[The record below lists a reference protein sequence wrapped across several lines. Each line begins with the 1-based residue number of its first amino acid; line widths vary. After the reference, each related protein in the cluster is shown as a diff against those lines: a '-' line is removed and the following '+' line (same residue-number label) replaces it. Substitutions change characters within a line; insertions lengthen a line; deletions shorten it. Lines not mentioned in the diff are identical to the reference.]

1 MPLQSFSIRDNTS
14 RKLKIEVISDDNQI
28 LAINK
33 PAGIP
38 VIPDRWNPA
47 ISNLRDIIESKFKKN
62 ASDRSIWVV
71 HRIDAETSGV
81 VLFAKTAEMH
91 RELNRLFKS
100 GKIDKTYL
108 AIVSGH
114 PPKEGGMID
123 IPIAPHPSRKNF
135 MRIDEKGKP
144 SRTKYK
150 VIEQFKHFS
159 LLEVYPK
166 TGRTHQIRVHLA
178 AINCPLAVDRFYG
191 RSARIGI
198 SQLKTTFRP
207 KQDDSPPTSLID
219 RLTLHAYRIKLT
231 DPVTQKKRFF
241 EALIPKDFNALLKSL
256 RKYDS

>member
-1 MPLQSFSIRDNTS
+1 MPLQSFGIRDNAGL
-14 RKLKIEVISDDNQI
+14 RLKIDVIFEDEQI

-38 VIPDRWNPA
+38 VIPDRWNTGT
-47 ISNLRDIIESKFKKN
+47 SNLRDIIELKIKKY
-62 ASDRSIWVV
+62 AAHRSIWVV
-71 HRIDAETSGV
+71 HRIDMETSGV

-100 GKIDKTYL
+100 GKIEKTYL

-123 IPIAPHPSRKNF
+123 LPVAPHPSRKNF

-178 AINCPLAVDRFYG
+178 AIDCPLAVDRFYG
-191 RSARIGI
+191 KNVRISI
-198 SQLKTTFRP
+198 SQLKANFRP
-207 KQDDSPPTSLID
+207 KNYDSPPTFLID
-219 RLTLHAYRIKLT
+219 RLTLHAFRLKFT
-231 DPVTQKKRFF
+231 DPFTQKERFF
-241 EALIPKDFNALLKSL
+241 EAPIPKDFNALLKSL